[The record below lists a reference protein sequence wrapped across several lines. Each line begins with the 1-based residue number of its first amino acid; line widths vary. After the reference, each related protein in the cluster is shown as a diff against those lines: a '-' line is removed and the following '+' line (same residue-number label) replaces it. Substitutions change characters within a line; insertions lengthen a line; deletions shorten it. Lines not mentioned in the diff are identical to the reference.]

1 MFKSSSPFMSVL
13 VLLFL
18 TSTFNRFLCFW
29 AESHHR
35 VWFHLI
41 DLSHWGQD
49 IDERISFRDLFPIF
63 FGCIS
68 ETKSKKDIPSQIKK
82 KFFTSISSIYGA
94 VMTKC
99 KRFVWKNTSW
109 FTLTATILELHLSY
123 DSIFFFWTYWSI
135 LGIFINDN
143 FWWIYP
149 SPFND
154 LLWVC
159 PVFTALL
166 KSRKASFVY
175 ILEWLL

>member
-1 MFKSSSPFMSVL
+1 MFKSSSPFISVL

-82 KFFTSISSIYGA
+82 ILLLQYPPITVLYWQNVKDLYERIQVGSQPQTLNCICK
-94 VMTKC
+94 MT
-99 KRFVWKNTSW
+99 
-109 FTLTATILELHLSY
+109 
-123 DSIFFFWTYWSI
+123 
-135 LGIFINDN
+135 
-143 FWWIYP
+143 
-149 SPFND
+149 
-154 LLWVC
+154 
-159 PVFTALL
+159 VF
-166 KSRKASFVY
+166 SSFVL
-175 ILEWLL
+175 IGQF